1 MSTVNGGLTAEETL
15 LIFSPSDIPSIVG
28 VESVKNM
35 GLVQDAGFLI
45 SGKMVTST
53 IMGYCVL
60 KLMVQCTQFRFLI

>member
-1 MSTVNGGLTAEETL
+1 MSTVDGGFTAEGTSL
-15 LIFSPSDIPSIVG
+15 TFSPSNIPSIVG

-53 IMGYCVL
+53 IM
-60 KLMVQCTQFRFLI
+60 R